1 MEILSG
7 FCNLNEFYETIDSRE
22 DCLNFDFDPKFLQK
36 INPPFIEK
44 LLVNPF
50 IFYVKCGSFSN
61 SSNNIEF
68 SEIVHSIIKI
78 ENMYLL
84 SLLKNFKDTYK
95 NIENKERY
103 KIKFIAIQLEE
114 KDEDI
119 PKSSILSKVIS
130 LGDLLEKGTAV
141 GKIDIQKLEKQI
153 LKELKREEL
162 EDCIK
167 SFRGNVLQQL
177 FKLQPKKSK
186 RQYINKKFKLIKDYE
201 LEYNSIN
208 KDLLFKVE
216 CPFCQL
222 NYNVSLNNNY
232 AKATKLEDV
241 FEFRNIQNIER
252 IVFKCNHINSDYE
265 NLNLKFSFE
274 PKFILN
280 EHNEH
285 NKYNYALLQYF
296 FQFKIEKDN
305 TISFFDSLKTK
316 ANMTIKDLKK
326 AMVSLNGK

>member
-141 GKIDIQKLEKQI
+141 GKIDIQKLEKHI
-153 LKELKREEL
+153 SKELKL
-162 EDCIK
+162 E
-167 SFRGNVLQQL
+167 
-177 FKLQPKKSK
+177 
-186 RQYINKKFKLIKDYE
+186 
-201 LEYNSIN
+201 
-208 KDLLFKVE
+208 
-216 CPFCQL
+216 
-222 NYNVSLNNNY
+222 
-232 AKATKLEDV
+232 
-241 FEFRNIQNIER
+241 
-252 IVFKCNHINSDYE
+252 
-265 NLNLKFSFE
+265 
-274 PKFILN
+274 
-280 EHNEH
+280 
-285 NKYNYALLQYF
+285 
-296 FQFKIEKDN
+296 
-305 TISFFDSLKTK
+305 
-316 ANMTIKDLKK
+316 
-326 AMVSLNGK
+326 

>member
-130 LGDLLEKGTAV
+130 LGNLLEQGTTV
-141 GKIDIQKLEKQI
+141 GKIDIQKFENEI
-153 LKELKREEL
+153 SKELKREEL
-162 EDCIK
+162 EDCIRH
-167 SFRGNVLQQL
+167 FRGNVLQQL
-177 FKLQPKKSK
+177 YKLQPKESK
-186 RQYINKKFKLIKDYE
+186 KQHINKKFKLITDYE
-201 LEYNSIN
+201 LEYNNTN

-216 CPFCQL
+216 CPFCEKY
-222 NYNVSLNNNY
+222 YNVSLNNDNS
-232 AKATKLEDV
+232 AVTKLENI
-241 FEFRNIQNIER
+241 FEFRNVKDIEK
-252 IVFKCNHINSDYE
+252 VFFKCDHINSNNE
-265 NLNLKFSFE
+265 NNVEFSFR
-274 PKFILN
+274 PKFKLDDC
-280 EHNEH
+280 
-285 NKYNYALLQYF
+285 KYKYALIQYF
-296 FQFKIEKDN
+296 FEFKIDKEN
-305 TISFFDSLKTK
+305 TLLFFDSQKK
-316 ANMTIKDLKK
+316 VNKVTIKKL
-326 AMVSLNGK
+326 METLGNLNG

>member
-130 LGDLLEKGTAV
+130 LGNLLEQGTTV
-141 GKIDIQKLEKQI
+141 GKIDIQKFENEI
-153 LKELKREEL
+153 SKELKREEL
-162 EDCIK
+162 EDCIRH
-167 SFRGNVLQQL
+167 FRGNVLQQL
-177 FKLQPKKSK
+177 YKLQPKESK
-186 RQYINKKFKLIKDYE
+186 KQHINKKFKLITDYE
-201 LEYNSIN
+201 LEYNNTN

-216 CPFCQL
+216 CPFCEKY
-222 NYNVSLNNNY
+222 YNVSLNNDNL
-232 AKATKLEDV
+232 AVTKLENI
-241 FEFRNIQNIER
+241 FEFRNVKDIEK
-252 IVFKCNHINSDYE
+252 VFFKCDHINSNNE
-265 NLNLKFSFE
+265 NNVEFSFR
-274 PKFILN
+274 PKFKLDDC
-280 EHNEH
+280 
-285 NKYNYALLQYF
+285 KYKYALIQYF
-296 FQFKIEKDN
+296 FEFKIDKEN
-305 TISFFDSLKTK
+305 TLLFFDSQKK
-316 ANMTIKDLKK
+316 VNKVTIKKL
-326 AMVSLNGK
+326 METLGNLNG

>member
-44 LLVNPF
+44 LLVNPV

-61 SSNNIEF
+61 SSKNIEF

-84 SLLKNFKDTYK
+84 WLLKNFKDTYK

-153 LKELKREEL
+153 SKELKREEL

-177 FKLQPKKSK
+177 FKLHPKKSK
-186 RQYINKKFKLIKDYE
+186 RQYINKKLI
-201 LEYNSIN
+201 
-208 KDLLFKVE
+208 
-216 CPFCQL
+216 
-222 NYNVSLNNNY
+222 
-232 AKATKLEDV
+232 
-241 FEFRNIQNIER
+241 
-252 IVFKCNHINSDYE
+252 
-265 NLNLKFSFE
+265 
-274 PKFILN
+274 
-280 EHNEH
+280 
-285 NKYNYALLQYF
+285 
-296 FQFKIEKDN
+296 
-305 TISFFDSLKTK
+305 
-316 ANMTIKDLKK
+316 
-326 AMVSLNGK
+326 

>member
-130 LGDLLEKGTAV
+130 LGNLLEQGTTV
-141 GKIDIQKLEKQI
+141 GKIDIQKFENEI
-153 LKELKREEL
+153 SKELKREEL
-162 EDCIK
+162 EDCIRH
-167 SFRGNVLQQL
+167 FRGNVLQQL
-177 FKLQPKKSK
+177 YKLQPKESK
-186 RQYINKKFKLIKDYE
+186 KQHINKKFKLITDYE

-216 CPFCQL
+216 CPFCEKY
-222 NYNVSLNNNY
+222 YNVSLNNDNL
-232 AKATKLEDV
+232 AVTKLENI
-241 FEFRNIQNIER
+241 FEFRNVKDIEK
-252 IVFKCNHINSDYE
+252 VFFKCDHINSNNE
-265 NLNLKFSFE
+265 NNVEFSFR
-274 PKFILN
+274 PKFKLDDC
-280 EHNEH
+280 
-285 NKYNYALLQYF
+285 KYKYALIQYF
-296 FQFKIEKDN
+296 FEFKIDKEN
-305 TISFFDSLKTK
+305 TLLFFDSQKK
-316 ANMTIKDLKK
+316 VNKVTIKKL
-326 AMVSLNGK
+326 METLGNLNG

>member
-36 INPPFIEK
+36 INPPLIEK

-130 LGDLLEKGTAV
+130 LGNLLEQGTTV
-141 GKIDIQKLEKQI
+141 GKIDIQKFENEI
-153 LKELKREEL
+153 SKELKREEL
-162 EDCIK
+162 EDCIRH
-167 SFRGNVLQQL
+167 FRGNVLQQL
-177 FKLQPKKSK
+177 YKLQPKESK
-186 RQYINKKFKLIKDYE
+186 KQHINKKFKLITDYE
-201 LEYNSIN
+201 LEYNNTN

-216 CPFCQL
+216 CPFCEKY
-222 NYNVSLNNNY
+222 YNVSLNNDNS
-232 AKATKLEDV
+232 AVTKLIRYSIRTCTDINISSNDC
-241 FEFRNIQNIER
+241 FFKFR
-252 IVFKCNHINSDYE
+252 F
-265 NLNLKFSFE
+265 
-274 PKFILN
+274 
-280 EHNEH
+280 
-285 NKYNYALLQYF
+285 
-296 FQFKIEKDN
+296 
-305 TISFFDSLKTK
+305 
-316 ANMTIKDLKK
+316 
-326 AMVSLNGK
+326 

>member
-1 MEILSG
+1 VEILSG

-130 LGDLLEKGTAV
+130 LGNLLEQGTTV
-141 GKIDIQKLEKQI
+141 GKIDIQKFENEI
-153 LKELKREEL
+153 SKELKREEL
-162 EDCIK
+162 EDCIRH
-167 SFRGNVLQQL
+167 FRGNVLQQL
-177 FKLQPKKSK
+177 YKLQPKESK
-186 RQYINKKFKLIKDYE
+186 KQHINKKFKLITDYE

-216 CPFCQL
+216 CPFCEKY
-222 NYNVSLNNNY
+222 YNVSLNNDNS
-232 AKATKLEDV
+232 AVTKLENI
-241 FEFRNIQNIER
+241 FEFRNVKDIEK
-252 IVFKCNHINSDYE
+252 VFFKCDHINSNNE
-265 NLNLKFSFE
+265 NNVEFSFR
-274 PKFILN
+274 PKFKLDDC
-280 EHNEH
+280 
-285 NKYNYALLQYF
+285 KYKYALIQYF
-296 FQFKIEKDN
+296 FEFKIDKEN
-305 TISFFDSLKTK
+305 TLLFFDSQKK
-316 ANMTIKDLKK
+316 VNKVTIKKL
-326 AMVSLNGK
+326 METLGNLNG

>member
-130 LGDLLEKGTAV
+130 LGNLLEQGTTV
-141 GKIDIQKLEKQI
+141 GKIDIQKFENEI
-153 LKELKREEL
+153 SKELKREEL
-162 EDCIK
+162 EDCIRH
-167 SFRGNVLQQL
+167 FRGNVLQQL
-177 FKLQPKKSK
+177 YKLQPKESK
-186 RQYINKKFKLIKDYE
+186 KQHINKKFKLITDYE

-216 CPFCQL
+216 CPFCEKY
-222 NYNVSLNNNY
+222 YNVSLNNDNS
-232 AKATKLEDV
+232 AVTKLENI
-241 FEFRNIQNIER
+241 FEFSNVKDIEK
-252 IVFKCNHINSDYE
+252 VFFKCDHINSNNE
-265 NLNLKFSFE
+265 NNVEFSFR
-274 PKFILN
+274 PKFKLDDC
-280 EHNEH
+280 
-285 NKYNYALLQYF
+285 KYKYALIQYF
-296 FQFKIEKDN
+296 FEFKIDKEN
-305 TISFFDSLKTK
+305 TLLFFDSQKK
-316 ANMTIKDLKK
+316 VNKVTIKKL
-326 AMVSLNGK
+326 METLGNLNG

>member
-68 SEIVHSIIKI
+68 SEIIHSIIKI

-130 LGDLLEKGTAV
+130 LGNLLEQGTTV
-141 GKIDIQKLEKQI
+141 GKIDIQKFENEI
-153 LKELKREEL
+153 SKELKREEL
-162 EDCIK
+162 EDCIRH
-167 SFRGNVLQQL
+167 FRGNVLQQL
-177 FKLQPKKSK
+177 YKLQPKESK
-186 RQYINKKFKLIKDYE
+186 KQHINKKFKLITDYE
-201 LEYNSIN
+201 LEYNNTN

-216 CPFCQL
+216 CPFCEKY
-222 NYNVSLNNNY
+222 YNVSLNNDNL
-232 AKATKLEDV
+232 AVTKLENI
-241 FEFRNIQNIER
+241 FEFRNVKDIEK
-252 IVFKCNHINSDYE
+252 VFFKCDHINSNNE
-265 NLNLKFSFE
+265 NNVEFSFR
-274 PKFILN
+274 PKFKLDDC
-280 EHNEH
+280 
-285 NKYNYALLQYF
+285 KYKYALIQYF
-296 FQFKIEKDN
+296 FEFKIDKEN
-305 TISFFDSLKTK
+305 TLLFFDSQKK
-316 ANMTIKDLKK
+316 VNKVTIKKL
-326 AMVSLNGK
+326 METLGNLNG

>member
-130 LGDLLEKGTAV
+130 LGNLLEQGTTV
-141 GKIDIQKLEKQI
+141 GKIDIQKFENEI
-153 LKELKREEL
+153 SKELKREEL
-162 EDCIK
+162 EDCIRH
-167 SFRGNVLQQL
+167 FRGNVLQQL
-177 FKLQPKKSK
+177 YKLQPKESK
-186 RQYINKKFKLIKDYE
+186 KQHINKKFKLITDYE
-201 LEYNSIN
+201 LEYNNTN

-216 CPFCQL
+216 CPFCEKY
-222 NYNVSLNNNY
+222 YNVSLNNDNS
-232 AKATKLEDV
+232 AVTKLENI
-241 FEFRNIQNIER
+241 FEFRNVKDIEK
-252 IVFKCNHINSDYE
+252 VFFKCDHINSNNE
-265 NLNLKFSFE
+265 NNVEFSFR
-274 PKFILN
+274 PKFKLDDC
-280 EHNEH
+280 
-285 NKYNYALLQYF
+285 KYKYALIQYF
-296 FQFKIEKDN
+296 FEFKIDKEN
-305 TISFFDSLKTK
+305 TLLFFDSQKK
-316 ANMTIKDLKK
+316 VNKVSIKKL
-326 AMVSLNGK
+326 METLGNLNG

>member
-130 LGDLLEKGTAV
+130 LGNLLEQGTTV
-141 GKIDIQKLEKQI
+141 GKIDIQKFENEI
-153 LKELKREEL
+153 SKELKREEL
-162 EDCIK
+162 EDCIRH
-167 SFRGNVLQQL
+167 FRGNVLQQL
-177 FKLQPKKSK
+177 YKLQPKESK
-186 RQYINKKFKLIKDYE
+186 KQHINKKFKLITDYE
-201 LEYNSIN
+201 LEYNNTN

-216 CPFCQL
+216 CPFCEKY
-222 NYNVSLNNNY
+222 YNVSLNNDNS
-232 AKATKLEDV
+232 AVTKLENI
-241 FEFRNIQNIER
+241 FEFKNVKDIEK
-252 IVFKCNHINSDYE
+252 VFFKCDHINSNNE
-265 NLNLKFSFE
+265 NNVEFSFR
-274 PKFILN
+274 PKFKLDDC
-280 EHNEH
+280 
-285 NKYNYALLQYF
+285 KYKYALIQYF
-296 FQFKIEKDN
+296 FEFKIDKEN
-305 TISFFDSLKTK
+305 TLLFFDSQKK
-316 ANMTIKDLKK
+316 VNKVSIKKL
-326 AMVSLNGK
+326 METLGNLNG

>member
-153 LKELKREEL
+153 SKELKREEL

-241 FEFRNIQNIER
+241 FEF
-252 IVFKCNHINSDYE
+252 HDY
-265 NLNLKFSFE
+265 
-274 PKFILN
+274 
-280 EHNEH
+280 
-285 NKYNYALLQYF
+285 
-296 FQFKIEKDN
+296 D
-305 TISFFDSLKTK
+305 
-316 ANMTIKDLKK
+316 
-326 AMVSLNGK
+326 

>member
-68 SEIVHSIIKI
+68 SEIIHSIIKI

-130 LGDLLEKGTAV
+130 LGNLLEQGTTV
-141 GKIDIQKLEKQI
+141 GKIDIQKFENEI
-153 LKELKREEL
+153 SKELKREEL
-162 EDCIK
+162 EDCIRH
-167 SFRGNVLQQL
+167 FRGNVLQQL
-177 FKLQPKKSK
+177 YKLQPKESK
-186 RQYINKKFKLIKDYE
+186 KQHINKKFKLITDYE
-201 LEYNSIN
+201 LEYNNTN

-216 CPFCQL
+216 CPFCEKY
-222 NYNVSLNNNY
+222 YNVSLNNDNS
-232 AKATKLEDV
+232 AVTKLENI
-241 FEFRNIQNIER
+241 FEFRNVKDIEK
-252 IVFKCNHINSDYE
+252 VFFKCDHINSNNE
-265 NLNLKFSFE
+265 NNVEFSFR
-274 PKFILN
+274 PKFKLDDC
-280 EHNEH
+280 
-285 NKYNYALLQYF
+285 KYKYALIQYF
-296 FQFKIEKDN
+296 FEFKIDKEN
-305 TISFFDSLKTK
+305 TLLFFDSQKK
-316 ANMTIKDLKK
+316 VNKVTIKKL
-326 AMVSLNGK
+326 METLGNLNG